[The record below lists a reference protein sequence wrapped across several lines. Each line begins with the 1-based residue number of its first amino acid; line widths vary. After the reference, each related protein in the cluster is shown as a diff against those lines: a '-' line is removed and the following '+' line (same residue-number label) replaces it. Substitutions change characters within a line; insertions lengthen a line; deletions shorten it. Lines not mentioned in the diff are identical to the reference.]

1 MPVRTAAALAP
12 RFNAFDDLRLTN
24 GENPTSR
31 VNEFTYTKGTEIY
44 GEGEPA
50 VYVYQVKKGAV
61 RSYKLLSDGRRQ
73 ISEFHLVGD
82 IFGLTSSEY
91 HRFTTE
97 AVIDT
102 TLSLINRESLET
114 RARTD
119 GPVAR
124 NLLSMTARDLKHAED
139 HLLLLGRKDA
149 LEKVATF
156 LIEMDKRL
164 TAAGAMTLPMVR
176 NDIADYLGLTV
187 ETVSR
192 ALSQLHRAGIV
203 SVAGK
208 QSLRREITIL
218 DRRQLLSLDLQD

>member
-1 MPVRTAAALAP
+1 MFVRTAATPAP
-12 RFNAFDDLRLTN
+12 YFNAFDDLRLTD
-24 GENPTSR
+24 GENPFGR
-31 VNEFTYTKGTEIY
+31 LNEFTYKKGTEIY
-44 GEGEPA
+44 GEGERA
-50 VYVYQVKKGAV
+50 VYVYQVKEGVV

-102 TLSLINRESLET
+102 TLCLIEWKSLET

-139 HLLLLGRKDA
+139 RLLLLGRKDA
-149 LEKVATF
+149 LERVAAF

-164 TAAGAMTLPMVR
+164 ALP
-176 NDIADYLGLTV
+176 A
-187 ETVSR
+187 S
-192 ALSQLHRAGIV
+192 
-203 SVAGK
+203 
-208 QSLRREITIL
+208 
-218 DRRQLLSLDLQD
+218 